1 VRWLLEA
8 SNDRRTWTVV
18 DVFPDEADVMEAI
31 ANTRALWFQI
41 TPVSTSRARMEHL
54 RMQLGGTA

>member
-8 SNDRRTWTVV
+8 SNDRRVWTVV
-18 DVFPDEADVMEAI
+18 DVYDSDADAWQAI
-31 ANTRALWFQI
+31 YNTRALWFQI
-41 TPVSTSRARMEHL
+41 TPVSMGRARMEHL